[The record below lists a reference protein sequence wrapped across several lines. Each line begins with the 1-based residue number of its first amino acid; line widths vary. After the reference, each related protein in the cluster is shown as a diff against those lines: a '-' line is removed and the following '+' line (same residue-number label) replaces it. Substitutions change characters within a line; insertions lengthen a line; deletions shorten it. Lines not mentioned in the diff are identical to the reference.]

1 MSQVRTAV
9 LPVAGWGTRFL
20 PVTKSVPKELLPLL
34 DRPCVDYIVTE
45 AVEAGIERIILVT
58 ARGKDSLL
66 DYFDRFPELEAR
78 LKAANKHELLERVME
93 AAHKAEIISL
103 RQPEMLGLGH
113 AVLCA
118 RAAVGEE
125 PFAVLLGDDIIFSD
139 KPVIG
144 QMIQAYD
151 EAGGDKAVV
160 SLMEVPLEQTR
171 RYGICD
177 GDWLKPGL
185 MAVKEMVEKPE
196 PSEAPSTSA
205 IVGRYVL
212 PADIFSILETT
223 RPGRGGEIQLTD
235 ALATLA
241 NAQRV
246 LGYVFDGERHDTG
259 NVLGLLRASLFAA
272 ARRDDLRE
280 DFLAILDEVHSL
292 LR

>member
-66 DYFDRFPELEAR
+66 DYFDRFPELEER
-78 LKAANKHELLERVME
+78 LKRDGKEALLARIME
-93 AAHKAEIISL
+93 AAHRAEIISL
-103 RQPEMLGLGH
+103 RQPQMLGLGH

-118 RAAVGEE
+118 RAAVGNE

-144 QMIQAYD
+144 QMIEAYD
-151 EAGGDKAVV
+151 ENGGAKAVV
-160 SLMEVPLEQTR
+160 SLMEVALEQTR
-171 RYGICD
+171 RYGICA
-177 GDWLKPGL
+177 GEWIKEGL
-185 MAVKEMVEKPE
+185 MAVSEMIEKPA
-196 PSEAPSTSA
+196 PADAPSRQA

-212 PADIFSILETT
+212 PADVFDILERTP
-223 RPGRGGEIQLTD
+223 PGRGGEIQLTD
-235 ALATLA
+235 ALAELA
-241 NAQRV
+241 RQERV

-280 DFLAILDEVHSL
+280 DFLTILDEVHTL